1 MAWAPVLQKVGRD
14 SLAPDGQSAWWR
26 SRFRLRAARDAC
38 GREVL
43 DAGGAPLHDVPALL
57 EAAKDTILTTGALV
71 LALQSV
77 TRGGGRPGCH
87 TDNRFTGAGVWC
99 R

>member
-26 SRFRLRAARDAC
+26 SRFRLRAVRDAC
-38 GREVL
+38 GREAQ
-43 DAGGAPLHDVPALL
+43 DAGGAPVHDVPALL

-71 LALQSV
+71 LALDSFLRV
-77 TRGGGRPGCH
+77 GGRPGRH
-87 TDNRFTGAGVWC
+87 PDNRFSGVAVWC